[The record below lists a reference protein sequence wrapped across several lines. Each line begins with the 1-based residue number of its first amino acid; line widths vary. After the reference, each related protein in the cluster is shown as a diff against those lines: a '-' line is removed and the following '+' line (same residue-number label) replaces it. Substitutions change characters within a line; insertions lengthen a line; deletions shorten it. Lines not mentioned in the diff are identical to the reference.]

1 MSLQARK
8 RTFMKMGRPK
18 TMAAA
23 PRLRDGQLLGTE
35 LVQDGVSYGPPKSYS
50 SFFIAV
56 GCNVNVRL

>member
-23 PRLRDGQLLGTE
+23 PRLGDGQLLGAE
-35 LVQDGVSYGPPKSYS
+35 LIQAGVSYGPPKS
-50 SFFIAV
+50 
-56 GCNVNVRL
+56 

>member
-23 PRLRDGQLLGTE
+23 PRLGDGQLLGAE
-35 LVQDGVSYGPPKSYS
+35 FIQAGVSYGPPKS
-50 SFFIAV
+50 
-56 GCNVNVRL
+56 